1 MLPDEIADSAS
12 NEDVRGK
19 VLFAGDTRGADGRS
33 APVCQQF
40 GEPSGVFMRQNGGE
54 SEGQSSV
61 SRREGVVACAL
72 KEAASAVD
80 FERTLTLERILEH
93 LINGQRVHHRFS
105 AENARFA
112 LLAVSGIP
120 AQQIKPG

>member
-1 MLPDEIADSAS
+1 MGAINMLPDEIADSAS

-72 KEAASAVD
+72 KEGASAVD
-80 FERTLTLERILEH
+80 FERTSTFEGLIGH
-93 LINGQRVHHRFS
+93 LITGRPV
-105 AENARFA
+105 
-112 LLAVSGIP
+112 
-120 AQQIKPG
+120 